1 MSTFFIKTVMPVL
14 IAMLLTGCG
23 TLLGSKF
30 YDIDVHPRIYNDT
43 HEYLSEH
50 TATVMLSENID
61 GSFNF
66 ITDGGSVYLL
76 VAGTGHIT
84 KDNINERLRP
94 YIDFLK
100 WSRLKGN
107 ESLEKRTYYN
117 QLPGMK
123 QRYIEFR
130 YFPDGTPAFVDTNDG
145 QTGYEKALFNHLA
158 KYYTPEQVYRLV
170 SIAFYEVK
178 QQKNAAPGKSG

>member
-1 MSTFFIKTVMPVL
+1 MSTFFIKKIITVL

-30 YDIDVHPRIYNDT
+30 YDIDVHPKIYNDT
-43 HEYLSEH
+43 HEHFTQY
-50 TATVMLSENID
+50 TDTVMLSENID

-66 ITDGGSVYLL
+66 ITNGGSVYLL

-117 QLPGMK
+117 QLPEMK
-123 QRYIEFR
+123 IRHIEFR

-145 QTGYEKALFNHLA
+145 KASYEKVLFNNLA
-158 KYYTPEQVYRLV
+158 TYYTPAQVFRLV
-170 SIAFYEVK
+170 SIAFYEVQ
-178 QQKNAAPGKSG
+178 QQKNTTRDK